1 MRSAIERGK
10 QALALHVEGM
20 IEDGKRC
27 PQPRTIERLRGE
39 EPVWLSDAILV
50 LIELEVPGKALRVN
64 ISIDDGLVSPAT
76 A

>member
-27 PQPRTIERLRGE
+27 P
-39 EPVWLSDAILV
+39 
-50 LIELEVPGKALRVN
+50 
-64 ISIDDGLVSPAT
+64 SPARSSVCAARSLT
-76 A
+76 GSATRSSFLLKSKSPQGLARQYFDR